1 MAICAGIDEAG
12 YGPMF
17 GPLLIGRTIF
27 SVPDPEADL
36 WDLLHEA
43 VCRNLSR
50 RRGRIAVND
59 SKKLK
64 TPAAGIKHLEL
75 GCLAFAAIAGH
86 RPSRVDQWLNVLGEH
101 EHHDLTQLPWY
112 APSSEQPWG
121 ELPTATTAGE
131 IAVARAMLSGV
142 ANKAALGVADL
153 GAAVVFEDRFNRL
166 VSATRSKAATSFTF
180 VAGHLQHIWQQFGD
194 QHPLVFI
201 DRQSGRTHYRELL
214 AMNFPDARL
223 IELERSPKSCI
234 YRLEKS
240 PRQME
245 IRFEVNADSLHMPV
259 ALASMIAKYT
269 RELLMARFNAFF
281 KQRLPDVR
289 PTAGYAMD
297 AKRWLADVE
306 DHLPRLGIQ
315 PQCLCRRA

>member
-1 MAICAGIDEAG
+1 
-12 YGPMF
+12 
-17 GPLLIGRTIF
+17 
-27 SVPDPEADL
+27 
-36 WDLLHEA
+36 
-43 VCRNLSR
+43 
-50 RRGRIAVND
+50 
-59 SKKLK
+59 
-64 TPAAGIKHLEL
+64 
-75 GCLAFAAIAGH
+75 
-86 RPSRVDQWLNVLGEH
+86 
-101 EHHDLTQLPWY
+101 
-112 APSSEQPWG
+112 
-121 ELPTATTAGE
+121 
-131 IAVARAMLSGV
+131 
-142 ANKAALGVADL
+142 
-153 GAAVVFEDRFNRL
+153 
-166 VSATRSKAATSFTF
+166 
-180 VAGHLQHIWQQFGD
+180 
-194 QHPLVFI
+194 
-201 DRQSGRTHYRELL
+201 
-214 AMNFPDARL
+214 MNFPDARL

-234 YRLEKS
+234 YRLEQS